1 MPPAPP
7 EVMALDAEPAEFDPL
22 AMSMD
27 DPLAMPAPPAPPG
40 LEMPMDDPLAMPA
53 PPAPPGLE
61 MPMDDPL
68 AMPAP
73 PAPPGLEMPM
83 DDPLAMPAPPAPP
96 GLEMPMDD
104 PLAMPAPP
112 APPGLEMPMD
122 DPLAMPAPPAPPGL
136 EMPMDDP
143 LAMPAPPAPPGLD
156 LLAPPSPDPLAMP
169 APPAP
174 PGLEMPMDDP
184 LAMPA
189 PPAPPGLDLL
199 APPSPDPLA
208 MPAPPAPPGLEM
220 PMDDPLAMPAPPAP
234 PGLDLLAP
242 PSPDPL
248 AMPAPPAPPGL
259 DLLAPPSPDPLA
271 LAIDGLSG
279 SGDDRLDAVEE
290 GVSGVIA
297 GAVLRSVDEVDSIA
311 GDKLRGSIVE
321 VETTTVDPDGHVTS
335 QKVEGTLTLLNPSE
349 TDRVYDVDAV
359 MANTEGTSIG
369 ATVVNVEELEPG
381 QDHVVT
387 YVVKDHH
394 MLALRE
400 RFDSNPARDKE
411 ASSSLAMNADGNT
424 VCIEV
429 DVQNLAAVTLHDVEV
444 RRPLPAGMVVDEVE
458 HATVNDGDVVWSIG
472 TLDVGAQQ
480 TMVVR
485 GTITVEDSSPIASGS
500 AVATYRAD
508 AALSTMSFDELDAF
522 CRGFAY
528 MKSIEGERPDS
539 WEVTAVFE
547 NRSSFA
553 VDLVK
558 LQARLKG
565 SDELLFDFHDV
576 NEDVAPHGEWR
587 SESVSVDS
595 AEKPDLTWELSY
607 TVLPRTSAS
616 TKGTV
621 SIEARDLVVVDGIV
635 EKSYSRARLH
645 SYREQSL
652 EAEIRVKNNG
662 SADINLMRIT
672 DDVPGLFN
680 AVDPSSLK
688 VKLRGEALPPE
699 QFKAELSEGLTLER
713 EFHSPDG
720 AGHTLSLTVG
730 RKGPLGMKPGD
741 EVVVTYNLVA
751 PDPSPANERVD
762 APCRAEFSCE
772 RYGPMCERDST
783 SAPSVHVVHNR
794 RNFSAG
800 KQVLKVGGRGRYEVL
815 LLFANDGDTPLADVK
830 ITDIVP
836 AGYTMKDVHITV
848 SGAPAEG
855 VETTME
861 EGNLGTT
868 VVWHLQQVGRNERVD
883 LQYQIAGEGEIDTDL
898 LNTFHGAVF
907 GDEIEDASSATTA
920 SDESAESEG
929 AEGTDEGEEGSSVKF
944 RDDVLDRVM
953 ETNGIS
959 MDDRDAFI
967 AHAAEFD
974 HDQNGY
980 LKKQELEDA
989 AAAWNAGSAAEDDHA
1004 SDDADGEADEAEEG
1018 GVEAR
1023 DCPICQ
1029 NPVPASESSCVCG
1042 FSFES

>member
-1 MPPAPP
+1 
-7 EVMALDAEPAEFDPL
+7 
-22 AMSMD
+22 
-27 DPLAMPAPPAPPG
+27 
-40 LEMPMDDPLAMPA
+40 MPMDDPLAMPA

-61 MPMDDPL
+61 MPAADPL
-68 AMPAP
+68 A
-73 PAPPGLEMPM
+73 MPM

-96 GLEMPMDD
+96 GLEMPAAD
-104 PLAMPAPP
+104 PLAMPV
-112 APPGLEMPMD
+112 
-122 DPLAMPAPPAPPGL
+122 DP
-136 EMPMDDP
+136 
-143 LAMPAPPAPPGLD
+143 
-156 LLAPPSPDPLAMP
+156 LLAPVTA
-169 APPAP
+169 
-174 PGLEMPMDDP
+174 
-184 LAMPA
+184 
-189 PPAPPGLDLL
+189 
-199 APPSPDPLA
+199 
-208 MPAPPAPPGLEM
+208 
-220 PMDDPLAMPAPPAP
+220 
-234 PGLDLLAP
+234 
-242 PSPDPL
+242 
-248 AMPAPPAPPGL
+248 
-259 DLLAPPSPDPLA
+259 DPLA
-271 LAIDGLSG
+271 LTVDGLSG
-279 SGDDRLDAVEE
+279 SGDERLDAVDE

-311 GDKLRGSIVE
+311 GDKLQGSIVE
-321 VETTTVDPDGHVTS
+321 VESTTVDVDGHVVS

-349 TDRVYDVDAV
+349 SDRVYDVDAV
-359 MANTEGTSIG
+359 MTNTDGTSIE
-369 ATVVNVEELEPG
+369 AAIVNVEELEPG
-381 QDHVVT
+381 QEHVVT
-387 YVVKDHH
+387 YVVNDHS
-394 MLALRE
+394 MLAMRE

-411 ASSSLAMNADGNT
+411 ASSSLALGPSGNA

-429 DVQNLAAVTLHDVEV
+429 DVQNLSAVPLHDVEV

-458 HATVNDGDVVWSIG
+458 HATVEDGEVVWA
-472 TLDVGAQQ
+472 VGSLGVGVQQ

-485 GTITVEDSSPIASGS
+485 GTITVEDAKPIACGS

-565 SDELLFDFHDV
+565 SEELLFDFHDV

-587 SESVSVDS
+587 SDSVSVDS
-595 AEKPDLTWELSY
+595 ADKPDLTWELSY

-616 TKGTV
+616 TEGTV
-621 SIEARDLVVVDGIV
+621 SIEARDLLVVDGSV
-635 EKSYSRARLH
+635 EKSYSRSRLH

-652 EAEIRVKNNG
+652 EAELRVTNTG
-662 SADINLMRIT
+662 SSDINLMRIT
-672 DDVPGLFN
+672 DDIPGLFN
-680 AVDPSSLK
+680 AVDPSSMK

-699 QFKAELSEGLTLER
+699 QFKSEISEGLTLER

-720 AGHTLSLTVG
+720 AGHTLSITVG

-741 EVVVTYNLVA
+741 EVVVTYTLVA

-815 LLFANDGDTPLADVK
+815 LLFANDGDTPLADVQ

-836 AGYTMKDVHITV
+836 AGYAMKDVVITI
-848 SGAPAEG
+848 SGTPAEG
-855 VETTME
+855 VETTTE
-861 EGNLGTT
+861 DGELGTT
-868 VVWHLQQVGRNERVD
+868 VVWHLPQVGRNERVD
-883 LQYQIAGEGEIDTDL
+883 LQYQISGEGEIDTDL

-907 GDEIEDASSATTA
+907 GDEIEDASEPA
-920 SDESAESEG
+920 SDDASE
-929 AEGTDEGEEGSSVKF
+929 EGEADEAAEEAPAVNF
-944 RDDVLDRVM
+944 RDDVLNRVM
-953 ETNGIS
+953 EAHGIP
-959 MDDRDAFI
+959 MEDRDAFI
-967 AHAAEFD
+967 AHAANFD

-989 AAAWNAGSAAEDDHA
+989 AAAWATDDGSNEG
-1004 SDDADGEADEAEEG
+1004 SDDADSAADEAADE
-1018 GVEAR
+1018 GVEEAAQGEVR

-1029 NPVPASESSCVCG
+1029 DPVPAGESACACG
-1042 FSFES
+1042 FSFDS